1 MPREILTML
10 RPVRCH
16 NKDEQPI
23 PRQTDLSQTD
33 TVKAQSE
40 QRRVRTRHSSTAT
53 KERENVCV
61 KEELC
66 HNAND
71 HDIELKTTTESSD
84 KEETKRFQKA
94 TSSQTMPKDPVAQ
107 KSRSNQAPSVRRPS
121 ESTTCLFQSIMRCDV
136 DSRVSR

>member
-53 KERENVCV
+53 AEGENV
-61 KEELC
+61 
-66 HNAND
+66 
-71 HDIELKTTTESSD
+71 
-84 KEETKRFQKA
+84 
-94 TSSQTMPKDPVAQ
+94 
-107 KSRSNQAPSVRRPS
+107 
-121 ESTTCLFQSIMRCDV
+121 
-136 DSRVSR
+136 